1 MLILLQED
9 GRGITAER
17 EGYDGAESA
26 FLHHRMKYSSHGNND
41 PLLAIERYT
50 HSISSAN
57 DPNSA
62 GHETINVSITC
73 SRIPQMHGIPRQASD
88 WSTQK
93 SSLTTSSGQIW
104 RGASKNA
111 NPQISRKKDS
121 HKTSIVVS
129 AHPPLRLGSRVS
141 EKGGHSGYGV
151 VTTDNHKRSTS
162 LPLPLP
168 HQPPLVQPTG
178 LKKATTTTT
187 TIYHNHITEPSQIR
201 QNLMP
206 HGQTSSSANA
216 YKQQGSDTISS
227 AAAVAPRSAT
237 KEEEEEGGDI
247 MRPSKSLRVYLAS
260 HVGPSIAPAGVRAVA
275 THRLRPVT
283 SNTIVKGRGLV
294 TGAR

>member
-1 MLILLQED
+1 
-9 GRGITAER
+9 
-17 EGYDGAESA
+17 
-26 FLHHRMKYSSHGNND
+26 MKYSSHGNND

-73 SRIPQMHGIPRQASD
+73 SRIPQTRGIAASRQASD

-111 NPQISRKKDS
+111 NPQISREKNF
-121 HKTSIVVS
+121 HKTSSTVS
-129 AHPPLRLGSRVS
+129 AHPPLRPGSRVS

-168 HQPPLVQPTG
+168 HQTPLVQPTG

-187 TIYHNHITEPSQIR
+187 TTHHNHITEPSQIR
-201 QNLMP
+201 QNLMS
-206 HGQTSSSANA
+206 QASSSANA

>member
-1 MLILLQED
+1 MQED

-17 EGYDGAESA
+17 EGYDSAESA

-50 HSISSAN
+50 HSISSPN
-57 DPNSA
+57 DPNST

-73 SRIPQMHGIPRQASD
+73 SRIPQTHGITTSRQASD
-88 WSTQK
+88 WLTQK
-93 SSLTTSSGQIW
+93 SSLMTSSGQIW

-111 NPQISRKKDS
+111 NPQMSREKDF
-121 HKTSIVVS
+121 HKTSTLS
-129 AHPPLRLGSRVS
+129 AHPPLRLVS
-141 EKGGHSGYGV
+141 EKGGHGGYGV

-162 LPLPLP
+162 LPLP
-168 HQPPLVQPTG
+168 HQTPLVQPTG

-187 TIYHNHITEPSQIR
+187 TTSTHHNHIIEPSQIR
-201 QNLMP
+201 QNLIP
-206 HGQTSSSANA
+206 PPSSSANA
-216 YKQQGSDTISS
+216 YKQLGSDTVSS
-227 AAAVAPRSAT
+227 SSAVAPRSAT
-237 KEEEEEGGDI
+237 NSKEEEEEGGDI